1 MLFRRSNKCLQK
13 AFRNQGN
20 STQNGKANRHVFS
33 LGFFSDSG
41 PILGTR
47 ISQNFKKKLLG
58 STPGAFLK
66 PSWCPETFLK
76 RPGLDFG
83 APKTRFWKAWDS
95 FLKGCGHHVGVC
107 CELFSIASFFFNSF
121 FVRTNKRTYVCT
133 YVLTSVRMCTHV
145 RMHLNALSASAGF
158 AKRKQCAG
166 SLPQRG

>member
-1 MLFRRSNKCLQK
+1 MPPKSLPKSRKFHP
-13 AFRNQGN
+13 
-20 STQNGKANRHVFS
+20 NGKANRHVFS

-107 CELFSIASFFFNSF
+107 CELFSLASFFFQLIF
-121 FVRTNKRTYVCT
+121 RTYVRTYARTNVRT
-133 YVLTSVRMCTHV
+133 YVRTSVRPYV
-145 RMHLNALSASAGF
+145 
-158 AKRKQCAG
+158 CA
-166 SLPQRG
+166 RTYACI

>member
-41 PILGTR
+41 PILGSR

-76 RPGLDFG
+76 RPGIDFG
-83 APKTRFWKAWDS
+83 ALKTRYWKPWGT
-95 FLKGCGHHVGVC
+95 FLKGCGPHVGVF
-107 CELFSIASFFFNSF
+107 CELFSLASF
-121 FVRTNKRTYVCT
+121 FVRSIFRTYVRTYERKNVCT
-133 YVLTSVRMCTHV
+133 YVRMYVRPYVRTYLHARTHAFKCSIGLGGI
-145 RMHLNALSASAGF
+145 REA
-158 AKRKQCAG
+158 
-166 SLPQRG
+166 

>member
-20 STQNGKANRHVFS
+20 STENGKANRHVFS
-33 LGFFSDSG
+33 LVFFSDSG

-107 CELFSIASFFFNSF
+107 CELFSIASFFSIHFSYVHTHEQTY
-121 FVRTNKRTYVCT
+121 VRMYVRPYVRTYVHARTHAFKCPIGLGGIREA
-133 YVLTSVRMCTHV
+133 LTIIP
-145 RMHLNALSASAGF
+145 A
-158 AKRKQCAG
+158 
-166 SLPQRG
+166 